1 MNYDMIS
8 SSSVA
13 VLWIFS
19 KVVII
24 KLKLYK
30 FNKNI
35 TSYID
40 TKKKSKYIKFY
51 NSIFLVFLFSYFK
64 IVT

>member
-40 TKKKSKYIKFY
+40 IKKKV
-51 NSIFLVFLFSYFK
+51 N
-64 IVT
+64 T

>member
-1 MNYDMIS
+1 MNYAMIS

>member
-40 TKKKSKYIKFY
+40 IKKKSKYIKFY